1 MPSEE
6 VIDKNAIDTIAT
18 KLRSA
23 AEQLT
28 GPGAPFEVE
37 RRQTNGVELL
47 AYKNAPAT
55 LRDAL
60 AEGRVHG
67 DKPFITFESERYSFE
82 QYFESVDR
90 LAYHLVHHYSI
101 CKGDRVAIAMRNYPE
116 WMMAFNAIVSVGAI
130 VVPLNSWGREDELVY
145 TLSDAGAK
153 LVFCDQQRAQYLG
166 GNLQQLDC
174 TAIVVRG
181 EDKELPERM
190 DSWASTQTGSNSMP
204 DVDISAGDPVMLM
217 YTSGTTGKP
226 KGAVTTNFAI
236 CQTLI
241 NFEVHS
247 YISAMV
253 NPETIEKML
262 GSGFEPSTL
271 LAVPLFHVSGCHSV
285 FMLSLRGGRKVS
297 MMYKWNPEQALS
309 IIEQESIT
317 IFVGVPTMSL
327 ALLESP
333 AFERSNT
340 TSLYSIGAGGAA
352 CPPHLKDL
360 IYSKLPDA
368 YPGTGYGMTETN
380 AVCANCTGEAFQV
393 NPTSSGTLS
402 PIVECKTVDDQGN
415 TLLSGEPGE
424 IYIKSPTNVSQY
436 WNLPEASASTFI
448 DGWVATGDIGYV
460 DSNNFIYIVDRK
472 KDMVIRGGENIFP
485 IEIEGVLQT
494 NKHVLEASVYGVPHD
509 KLGEELAATV
519 SVHEQ
524 STVTQEELKQFV
536 AQRVAG
542 FKVPSHITLSTEP
555 LAKNATGKLLKK
567 EIRQS
572 FLDSL

>member
-6 VIDKNAIDTIAT
+6 VIDNNAIDTIAN
-18 KLRSA
+18 KLRGA
-23 AEQLT
+23 AAQLT
-28 GPGAPFEVE
+28 GPGGPFEVE
-37 RRQTNGVELL
+37 RRETNGVELL
-47 AYKNAPAT
+47 AYKSAPAT

-60 AEGRVHG
+60 AEGRAHG
-67 DKPFITFESERYSFE
+67 DKAFITYDSERYSFQ
-82 QYFESVDR
+82 QYFNSVDR
-90 LAYHLVHHYSI
+90 LAYHLVHHYCI
-101 CKGDRVAIAMRNYPE
+101 GKGDRVAIAMRNYPE

-130 VVPLNSWGREDELVY
+130 VVPLNSWGREEELVY

-153 LVFCDQQRAQYLG
+153 LVFCDHQRAQYLAA
-166 GNLQQLDC
+166 NLEQLDC

-181 EDKELPERM
+181 EERELPQRM
-190 DSWASTQTGSNSMP
+190 DSWASTQNGPNSMP
-204 DVDISAGDPVMLM
+204 DIDISASDPVIFM

-226 KGAVTTNFAI
+226 KGAVSANYAI
-236 CQTLI
+236 CQTLF
-241 NFEVHS
+241 NFEVHG

-285 FMLSLRGGRKVS
+285 FMLSLRGGRKIS
-297 MMYKWNPEQALS
+297 IMYKWNPEQALS

-317 IFVGVPTMSL
+317 VFVGVPTMSL

-333 AFERSNT
+333 AFDSSNT
-340 TSLYSIGAGGAA
+340 SSLYSIGAGGAA

-360 IYSKLPDA
+360 IYNKLPHA

-380 AVCANCTGEAFQV
+380 AACANCTGEAFKV
-393 NPTSSGTLS
+393 NPSSSGTLS
-402 PIVECKTVDDQGN
+402 PIIQCKTVDEQGN
-415 TLLSGEPGE
+415 TLASGEVGE
-424 IYIKSPTNVSQY
+424 IYIKSPTNVSHY

-448 DGWVATGDIGYV
+448 DGWVVTGDVGYI

-485 IEIEGVLQT
+485 VELEGLLQT
-494 NKHVLEASVYGVPHD
+494 NSEVLEASVYGVPHD
-509 KLGEELAATV
+509 KWGEELAATV
-519 SVHEQ
+519 SVQ
-524 STVTQEELKQFV
+524 ANSTVTQEELKLFV
-536 AQRVAG
+536 AQRVAAY
-542 FKVPSHITLSTEP
+542 KVPEYITLCTEP

-567 EIRQS
+567 VIRQS

>member
-1 MPSEE
+1 MSSEE
-6 VIDKNAIDTIAT
+6 VIDKNAIDTIAI
-18 KLRSA
+18 KLRDA

-28 GPGAPFEVE
+28 GPGAPFEVA
-37 RRQTNGVELL
+37 RRQINGVDLL
-47 AYKNAPAT
+47 AYNNAPAT

-60 AEGRVHG
+60 AEGRAHE
-67 DKPFITFESERYSFE
+67 DKAFITFEGEHYSFE

-90 LAYHLVHHYSI
+90 LAYHLVHHYSV

-116 WMMAFNAIVSVGAI
+116 WMIAFSAIISVGAI
-130 VVPLNSWGREDELVY
+130 VVPLNSWGREEELVY
-145 TLSDAGAK
+145 TVSDAGAK
-153 LVFCDQQRAQYLG
+153 LVFCDQQRAQYLAT
-166 GNLQQLDC
+166 NLQQLDC

-181 EDKELPERM
+181 QDSELSERM
-190 DSWASTQTGSNSMP
+190 DSWASTQTGSHSMP
-204 DVDISAGDPVMLM
+204 DIDISSGDPVMLM

-226 KGAVTTNFAI
+226 KGAVSTNFAI
-236 CQTLI
+236 CQTLY

-247 YISAMV
+247 YISAMA
-253 NPETIEKML
+253 NPEVIEKMM

-285 FMLSLRGGRKVS
+285 FLLSLRGGRKVS
-297 MMYKWNPEQALS
+297 IMYKWDPEQALS

-333 AFERSNT
+333 DFNSCDT
-340 TSLYSIGAGGAA
+340 SSLYSIGAGGAA

-360 IYSKLPDA
+360 IYNKLPHA

-380 AVCANCTGEAFQV
+380 AACANCTGEAFRV
-393 NPTSSGTLS
+393 NPSASGTLS
-402 PIVECKTVDDQGN
+402 PIVECQTVDDQGN
-415 TLLSGEPGE
+415 TLPFGEVGE

-436 WNLPEASASTFI
+436 WNLPEASAETFI
-448 DGWVATGDIGYV
+448 QGWVATGDVGYV

-494 NKHVLEASVYGVPHD
+494 HKEVLEASVYGVPHD
-509 KLGEELAATV
+509 KWGEELAATV
-519 SVHEQ
+519 SVHAQ
-524 STVTQEELKQFV
+524 STVTQEELKLFV
-536 AQRVAG
+536 AERVAAY
-542 FKVPSHITLSTEP
+542 KVPSYITLSKAP

>member
-1 MPSEE
+1 MVSEE
-6 VIDKNAIDTIAT
+6 VIDENAIDTIAS
-18 KLRSA
+18 KLRDA

-28 GPGAPFEVE
+28 GSGAPFEVE
-37 RRQTNGVELL
+37 RRQTNGVDLL

-60 AEGRVHG
+60 AEGRVHA
-67 DKPFITFESERYSFE
+67 DKPFITFESECYSF
-82 QYFESVDR
+82 QQFFQGVDR

-130 VVPLNSWGREDELVY
+130 VVPLNSWGLEDELVY
-145 TLSDAGAK
+145 ALSDAGAK
-153 LVFCDQQRAQYLG
+153 LVFCDQQRAEYLVE
-166 GNLQQLDC
+166 NLQQLDC

-181 EDKELPERM
+181 KDKALAERM
-190 DSWASTQTGSNSMP
+190 DSWSSTQNGPDSMP
-204 DVDISAGDPVMLM
+204 DVDISAGDAVMLM
-217 YTSGTTGKP
+217 YTAGTTGKP
-226 KGAVTTNFAI
+226 KGAVSTNFAI
-236 CQTLI
+236 CQALL

-247 YISAMV
+247 YMSAMA
-253 NPETIEKML
+253 NPETVEKML
-262 GSGFEPSTL
+262 GSGFVPSTL

-297 MMYKWNPEQALS
+297 IMYRWNPEQALS

-333 AFERSNT
+333 AFECSDT
-340 TSLYSIGAGGAA
+340 SSLYSIGAGGAA

-360 IYSKLPDA
+360 IYNKLPDA
-368 YPGTGYGMTETN
+368 YPGTGYGLTETN
-380 AVCANCTGEAFQV
+380 AVCANCTGEAFNV
-393 NPTSSGTLS
+393 NPSSSGTLS
-402 PIVECKTVDDQGN
+402 PIVECKTVDDQGS
-415 TLLSGEPGE
+415 TLPVGEVGE

-448 DGWVATGDIGYV
+448 DGWVATGDVGYV
-460 DSNNFIYIVDRK
+460 DRNNFIYIVDRK

-485 IEIEGVLQT
+485 IELEGILQT
-494 NKHVLEASVYGVPHD
+494 NKDVLEASVYGVPHD
-509 KLGEELAATV
+509 TWGEELAATI

-524 STVTQEELKQFV
+524 STVTQDELKQFV
-536 AQRVAG
+536 AERVAAY
-542 FKVPSHITLSTEP
+542 KVPAHITLSKEP

-567 EIRQS
+567 KIRQS
-572 FLDSL
+572 YLDSL